1 MADVSLDDLPA
12 PPKALTVDDL
22 PAPPGASAPQY
33 ASLPQSLMSAALR
46 PVIGAV
52 TAVPGMAADAGVA
65 LRNIAEQGV
74 NKYAPSLAQA
84 IYGMNRKLAGNSPLM
99 QAILPQGPPAG
110 NYQSLT
116 SGFNQQLDRLL
127 PAPSTTADKAANFIN
142 TALVGSQLAAPQ
154 VSQRAPSNFTNAPD
168 VVKQG
173 TLQASQKAGY
183 VVPPSTTNPSLTN
196 KILESIAGKDATAQE
211 AALRNVGV
219 TNSLARRALGLSEDS
234 PLTQEA
240 IEATRSGAGDAYA
253 MLRKIGDV
261 PLDDSAKNALDA
273 VAARYSGNAL
283 TEAISGGTDIPK
295 IVNTIKSE
303 PLNGDNLVDAMG
315 ALRDKASSAFASGDK
330 ALGNSYRK
338 ISDTL
343 EGLIQRSLPED
354 SDVLQQFKDARQ
366 LIAKTYSVEKA
377 FNPSTGNV
385 SALKLGQQL
394 SKKAPLDTDL
404 LTAGR
409 FGQAFPKASREVVD
423 SGPVRNTDVLLGAG
437 VSALS
442 REPTYLLYPFV
453 RQAVRAGL
461 LSPTGQQL
469 AVSGGTQIPP
479 SLPMGLFSA
488 GNSLRTQ

>member
-1 MADVSLDDLPA
+1 MADVSLDDLPP
-12 PPKALTVDDL
+12 PPKELTADDL
-22 PAPPGASAPQY
+22 PAPPSSPQY
-33 ASLPQSLMSAALR
+33 ASLPKSLMSAALR

-52 TAVPGMAADAGVA
+52 TALPGLAADTGVA
-65 LRNIAEQGV
+65 IRNLAEQGV

-84 IYGMNRKLAGNSPLM
+84 IYAANRKMAGNSTLM
-99 QAILPQGPPAG
+99 QSILPQGPGAP
-110 NYQSLT
+110 YQNLT
-116 SGFNQQLDRLL
+116 SGFNQQLDPLL
-127 PAPSTTADKAANFIN
+127 PPPSTTPDKAANFIN
-142 TALVGSQLAAPQ
+142 TALVGSQLPVPQ
-154 VSQRAPSNFTNAPD
+154 ASQRAPSNFTNAPD

-183 VVPPSTTNPSLTN
+183 VVPPSTTNPSLVN

-261 PLDDSAKNALDA
+261 SLDDSAKEALDA

-315 ALRDKASSAFASGDK
+315 ALRDKASTAFASGDK